1 MHRFSYFDFFVIFFR
16 NFLFLNFCN
25 MSKISDIL
33 ARKGSKAISVAPET
47 SVIDALRVMAEN
59 NIGSVVV
66 KENGKF
72 VGIITERDY
81 SRKVI
86 LKGKNSTDTKVRE
99 IMMTDFPLLKPGDTV
114 EYCMELLTKN
124 NIRYLPVFKD
134 ADLAGIISIS
144 DVVTETIRF
153 QQQTINHLHDYI
165 HS

>member
-1 MHRFSYFDFFVIFFR
+1 
-16 NFLFLNFCN
+16 
-25 MSKISDIL
+25 MSRISDIL
-33 ARKGSKAISVAPET
+33 KRKGNKAISVLPET

-66 KENGKF
+66 LEDNKF
-72 VGIITERDY
+72 MGIITERDY

-86 LKGKNSTDTKVRE
+86 LKGKNSTDTKVGE
-99 IMMTDFPLLKPGDTV
+99 IMMTDFPLLKPNDSI

-134 ADLAGIISIS
+134 SDLAGIISIS
-144 DVVTETIRF
+144 DVVSETILS
-153 QQQTINHLHDYI
+153 QQQTIDHLHNYI

>member
-1 MHRFSYFDFFVIFFR
+1 
-16 NFLFLNFCN
+16 

-33 ARKGSKAISVAPET
+33 SRKGSKAISVSPET
-47 SVIDALRVMAEN
+47 SVLDALRVMAEN

-72 VGIITERDY
+72 AGIITERDY
-81 SRKVI
+81 SRKVV
-86 LKGKNSTDTKVRE
+86 LKGKNSADTKVRE
-99 IMMTDFPLLKPGDTV
+99 IMMTDFPLLKPSDSI

-134 ADLAGIISIS
+134 TDLAGIISIS
-144 DVVTETIRF
+144 DVVTETIHF